1 MFFSVFFFFFFN
13 TVASW
18 FISPLLS
25 GLMSG
30 VLFVL
35 IRFFILKK
43 VNKFHRYN
51 ECLLQMLCSGLSFEC
66 GHFHRV
72 ESLWL
77 AFWIGDQS
85 FFT

>member
-1 MFFSVFFFFFFN
+1 MQEYCLFHVSFFLFFD

-35 IRFFILKK
+35 IRFFILNK
-43 VNKFHRYN
+43 VKESHCLMSARY
-51 ECLLQMLCSGLSFEC
+51 EGCVLISHLSA
-66 GHFHRV
+66 GMSRV

-77 AFWIGDQS
+77 AF
-85 FFT
+85 